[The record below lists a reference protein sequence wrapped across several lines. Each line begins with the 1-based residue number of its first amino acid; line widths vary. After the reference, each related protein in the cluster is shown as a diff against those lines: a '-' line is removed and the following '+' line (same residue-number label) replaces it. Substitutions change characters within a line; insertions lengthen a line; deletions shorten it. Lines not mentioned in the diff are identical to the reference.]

1 MRYEVKI
8 NEFSGPLDLLLHL
21 IKKSNIDIYD
31 ISLEEITNQYLD
43 YINNMKE
50 LNLDIA
56 SEYLVMASELL
67 EYKSKSLLPKKENI
81 EDEYE
86 EDPKQELIKRLVDYK
101 KYKEITSAF
110 KELESIRSNIYT
122 KSPSNISDYSDNKL
136 NNDDVSVD
144 DLINAFKKFIDR
156 KSMEKPINTKITTKE
171 LSVSDRIIGIRNILK
186 TKKSINFI
194 DLFDKYNKSYVVV
207 TFLSILEMSKNKEIE
222 IVQDDNFSSILIKG
236 SEVWKQ
242 YLKDYFLL

>member
-1 MRYEVKI
+1 MRYEIKI
-8 NEFSGPLDLLLHL
+8 NEFEGPLDLLLHL

-81 EDEYE
+81 IDEYE
-86 EDPKQELIKRLVDYK
+86 EDPKEELIKRLIDYK
-101 KYKEITSAF
+101 KYKEVTSTF
-110 KELESIRSNIYT
+110 KELESIRSNVYT
-122 KSPSNISDYSDNKL
+122 KSPSSISEYSDKKIDNE
-136 NNDDVSVD
+136 NVSVD

-156 KSMEKPINTKITTKE
+156 KNFEKPIHTKIAKKE
-171 LSVSDRIIGIRNILK
+171 LSVSERIIEIRNKLK
-186 TKKSINFI
+186 NNKSINFI
-194 DLFDKYNKSYVVV
+194 DLFDKYNKNYVVV
-207 TFLSILEMSKNKEIE
+207 TFLSILEMSKSKEIE
-222 IVQDDNFSSILIKG
+222 IVQEDNFSTILIKG
-236 SEVWKQ
+236 CEV
-242 YLKDYFLL
+242 